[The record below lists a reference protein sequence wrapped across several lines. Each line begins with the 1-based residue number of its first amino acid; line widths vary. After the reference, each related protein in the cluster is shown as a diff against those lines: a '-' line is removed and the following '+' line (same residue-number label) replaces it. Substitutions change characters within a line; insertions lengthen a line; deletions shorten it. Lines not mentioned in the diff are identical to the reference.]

1 MKLHWIFNRY
11 MAPAGAD
18 GAQDGGAPPDRG
30 DDFTPTEDGA
40 GGDAAPKKAA
50 ADAGAAADDPDP
62 EEVELKAAAKRGTD
76 AKKGLR
82 AQGEGDEKDVDPDN
96 PDADE
101 DEAEKKPPAKK
112 DSRVPLSRHKELL
125 QKERERRAAVEQ
137 QLAQYQN
144 GAKVAE
150 HNAKLTEDEAK
161 LAGLEKEYAQLL
173 KDGKIDEATTKM
185 AEVRKLERSIVQ
197 RDADVKLAAA
207 EARAIETVRYN
218 TALDRVEAA
227 YPELNPDHD
236 DFDKDKSAE
245 VIEVMQGLKAAG
257 RTPTDALQRAVKY
270 VMGAPA
276 TAEQKTATTVKP
288 RVDKD
293 AVEEELEGD
302 PKAAKAAERKEAA
315 TKKALDA
322 TSKTPPATKGV
333 GLDSDKAGG
342 SLNAKTVVKLPFE
355 EFSKLDD
362 ATLAR
367 MRGDELV

>member
-30 DDFTPTEDGA
+30 DDFTPT
-40 GGDAAPKKAA
+40 GDD
-50 ADAGAAADDPDP
+50 ADAGDAGKKTAAATTTTDAEPGA
-62 EEVELKAAAKRGTD
+62 EEAELKAAAKRGAD

-82 AQGEGDEKDVDPDN
+82 AQGEGDEKDIDPDD

-101 DEAEKKPPAKK
+101 EEAEKKPAKK

-125 QKERERRAAVEQ
+125 QKERERREAAER

-144 GAKVAE
+144 GDKVAE
-150 HNAKLTEDEAK
+150 HNAKLTEDETK

-173 KDGKIDEATTKM
+173 KDGKIDEAALKM
-185 AEVRKLERSIVQ
+185 TEVRRLERSIVQ
-197 RDADVKLAAA
+197 RDADMKLAAA

-236 DFDKDKSAE
+236 DYDKDKSAE

-276 TAEQKTATTVKP
+276 TTEQKTATTVKP

-293 AVEEELEGD
+293 AVEEELGSD

-322 TSKTPPATKGV
+322 TAKTPPSTKTV
-333 GLDSDKAGG
+333 GIDSDKAGG
-342 SLNAKTVVKLPFE
+342 TLNAKTVVKLSHE

>member
-18 GAQDGGAPPDRG
+18 GAQDGGAVDRG
-30 DDFTPTEDGA
+30 DDFTPT
-40 GGDAAPKKAA
+40 GDDATPPAKPA
-50 ADAGAAADDPDP
+50 ADASKADDADPDAD
-62 EEVELKAAAKRGTD
+62 ETELKAAAKRGAD

-82 AQGEGDEKDVDPDN
+82 AQGEGDEKDVDPDD

-101 DEAEKKPPAKK
+101 EAEKKPAPKK
-112 DSRVPLSRHKELL
+112 DSRVPLARHKELL
-125 QKERERRAAVEQ
+125 QKERERRETLER
-137 QLAQYQN
+137 QLAQYQQ
-144 GAKVAE
+144 GEKVAE
-150 HNAKLTEDEAK
+150 HNAKLTEDETK
-161 LAGLEKEYAQLL
+161 LAALEKEYGQLL
-173 KDGKIDEATTKM
+173 KDGKIDEATAKM
-185 AEVRKLERSIVQ
+185 TEVRRLERSIVQ
-197 RDADVKLAAA
+197 RDADMKLAAA
-207 EARAIETVRYN
+207 ESRAIETVRYN
-218 TALDRVEAA
+218 TALDRVESA
-227 YPELNPDHD
+227 YPALNPDHD

-276 TAEQKTATTVKP
+276 TTDQKTAISVTP
-288 RVDKD
+288 RADKD
-293 AVEEELEGD
+293 AVAEELEGD
-302 PKAAKAAERKEAA
+302 KDVKAIKAAERKEAA

-322 TSKTPPATKGV
+322 TGKQPPTTKGV

-342 SLNAKTVVKLPFE
+342 PLNAKTVVKLSHE